1 MPATRGNFSALLK
14 TNWQGVLVDVGQER
28 PLEYPTWLNVRNMD
42 TNPENFLQVSGL
54 GSMQQKPEGTQFP
67 NDQPIIGGSISPE
80 AVPYGMLF
88 EVTFEMYDDD
98 LYQIMSDMW
107 RQEGRSCRDRQEQV

>member
-1 MPATRGNFSALLK
+1 
-14 TNWQGVLVDVGQER
+14 NWQGVLVDVGQER
-28 PLEYPTWLNVRNMD
+28 SLEYPTWLNVRNMD

-107 RQEGRSCRDRQEQV
+107 RQEGRSCRDRQEQVAIAPLNNAFSASF